1 MGTDMGTLKPGTTYI
16 YERSGGTIYAR
27 EFGQSARTVVGYDH
41 DCATPDGRP
50 MQHHIDEYQLWP
62 KIHRA
67 AYSNPALQEALDR
80 VKIIYNLSR
89 TDE

>member
-1 MGTDMGTLKPGTTYI
+1 MGTLKTGATYI

-27 EFGQSARTVVGYDH
+27 ESGKTERTVVGYDH
-41 DCATPDGRP
+41 DPSTPDGRP

-67 AYSNPALQEALDR
+67 AYSNPALRDALDR
-80 VKIIYNLSR
+80 VIIIYNLSKQ
-89 TDE
+89 DGQ